1 MGWGMLGA
9 LLCLQ
14 RMYMLY
20 MLCVVCCLPSVCV
33 DIGQATAAHAAAT
46 KLLPLPLLWHMIA
59 CAAMTHPAASAGWMR
74 RGSARRLHSNAVAEP
89 AVLLLVRYN
98 NPEPD

>member
-14 RMYMLY
+14 QMH

-74 RGSARRLHSNAVAEP
+74 RGSARRLLSNAVAEP